1 MKGRGLVACA
11 AFLAFSGIAS
21 AQMAPFAGS
30 GGQMPDPKQLSGQPL
45 PVTDLSPGTIVVR
58 VVRGEMTNVV
68 PDQTVTLTVNGQ
80 SKTVT
85 TDQSGHA
92 EFDGVPV
99 GTQAQATV
107 TVNGEQIDSQTFSVP
122 VSGGIRLVLVAT
134 DPEAEKRAADDAKLA
149 HLPPV
154 DGVVVLGDQSRF
166 VIEAGD
172 DALNVYNILPILNT
186 AKRPV
191 KTRGPLVFD
200 LPSDAKGI
208 GLLDGSTQ
216 QAAISGN
223 HVVVTGPFGPGT
235 TLLQFAYLIPL
246 GSDSITVAETLPVP
260 MAQFALVAQKT
271 GDMRLSSPQLEQQR
285 EMSADAQTFIGGQG
299 RSLKA
304 GDTLTLTLSG
314 LPHRPAWPRETALLA
329 AALILIG
336 GTWAARR
343 RPPAD
348 STASLR
354 QRLLDEQA
362 RLYGELAGLERDR
375 TDGRLPEDGYEVRR
389 ATLVA
394 ALEAV
399 YARLD
404 AEAAA

>member
-1 MKGRGLVACA
+1 MKVRGLAACA
-11 AFLAFSGIAS
+11 TAFLLGSGIAA
-21 AQMAPFAGS
+21 AQMAPFA

-58 VVRGEMTNVV
+58 VVRGEMTNVLAG
-68 PDQTVTLTVNGQ
+68 QTVTLSVNGQ
-80 SKTVT
+80 PKTLT

-92 EFDGVPV
+92 EFDGVPT

-107 TVNGEQIDSQTFSVP
+107 TVAGETIASQTFSVP
-122 VSGGIRLVLVAT
+122 ANGGIRVVLVAT
-134 DPEAEKRAADDAKLA
+134 DPEAEKKAADDAKLA
-149 HLPPV
+149 HMPAV

-172 DALNVYNILPILNT
+172 DALNVYSILPILNT

-191 KTRGPLVFD
+191 KTHGPLVFD
-200 LPSDAKGI
+200 LPSDAKGV

-216 QAAISGN
+216 QAVISGT
-223 HVVVTGPFGPGT
+223 HVVVTGPFAPGT
-235 TLLQFAYLIPL
+235 TLVQFAYLIPL
-246 GSDSITVAETLPVP
+246 GSPSITIAETMPVP
-260 MAQFALVAQKT
+260 MSQFALVAQKT
-271 GDMRLSSPQLEQQR
+271 GDMHLSSRQLDQQR
-285 EMSADAQTFIGGQG
+285 EMSAQGQTFIGGQG
-299 RSLKA
+299 RPLKA
-304 GDTLTLTLSG
+304 GDALTLTFSG
-314 LPHRPAWPRETALLA
+314 LPHRSAWPRNTALFLA
-329 AALILIG
+329 AVILIG
-336 GTWAARR
+336 GIWAARR
-343 RPPAD
+343 RPRAG
-348 STASLR
+348 ASATTR
-354 QRLLDEQA
+354 QRLLDEQG

-375 TDGRLPEDGYEVRR
+375 TDGRVAEEAYAARR